1 IACMATVSPI
11 PLSRRLS
18 SPWRL
23 DAFARTV
30 PSLPHQRKRIRRRPA
45 SSALRTTSPTSTP
58 TCTILQRPPRAR
70 CGDYVSRFRPHQS
83 PRTKRRAPAVL
94 TCQCL
99 HYPTTGRSFMT
110 VLIRR
115 RVAGMDASQY
125 DEISPPLV
133 EKLKTQ
139 PGFMYHVA
147 YDDNGTFTVGE
158 VWETQEQHDRWFNEN
173 VKPKVPGIDQEVV
186 ELHAVQ

>member
-1 IACMATVSPI
+1 MA
-11 PLSRRLS
+11 
-18 SPWRL
+18 
-23 DAFARTV
+23 
-30 PSLPHQRKRIRRRPA
+30 
-45 SSALRTTSPTSTP
+45 
-58 TCTILQRPPRAR
+58 
-70 CGDYVSRFRPHQS
+70 
-83 PRTKRRAPAVL
+83 
-94 TCQCL
+94 
-99 HYPTTGRSFMT
+99 
-110 VLIRR
+110 VLIRH

-147 YDDNGTFTVGE
+147 YDDNGSFTVGE

-186 ELHAVQ
+186 ELHAVHTP